1 MNKVFADLPVTIF
14 EAMSQLA
21 RDNNAINLG
30 QGFPDDPGP
39 EDIRRAAAD
48 ASVNGYNQYP
58 SMMGLPELRQAIA
71 DHYGRWHKLSLD
83 PMTEVM
89 VTSGGT
95 EALTS
100 AILAVVEPGDEVVVF
115 QPVYDSYLPIIRQAG
130 GIPRLLRLEP
140 PDWRLTE
147 EMLASVF
154 NHKTKAVLFNN
165 PLNPA
170 AVVYPR
176 EDLELLARFCQEFD
190 TIAICDEVWE
200 HVIFDGHEHIPLIT
214 IPGMRDR
221 TIKVGSAGKIFS
233 LTGWKIG
240 FVCAA
245 PPLLRVAAKVHQFL
259 TFTTAPNLQAAVAY
273 GLGKPAE
280 YFYDMRKDLARSRDR
295 LTRGLESIGFP
306 VLKSQGTYFLTVD
319 LSPLGLNETDEAFC
333 KRIVTDYK
341 VAAIPVSA
349 FYEQD
354 AVTSVVRFCFAKKDS
369 TLDTALDTAERGRE
383 RCVTRTVIQSVSL
396 VPLPRFCCLSLPPRP
411 RSARSTSTIGRTTWR
426 RGCWRISP
434 GKPASRWSTIPSTPT
449 RRWRRG
455 CSRANR
461 VTTSSCPPAI
471 SCSARSRRKSF

>member
-1 MNKVFADLPVTIF
+1 MAVSMNKVFANLPVTVF

-21 RDNNAINLG
+21 RDNDAINLG

-39 EDIRRAAAD
+39 EDIRRAAAE
-48 ASVNGYNQYP
+48 ASINGYNQYP
-58 SMMGLPELRQAIA
+58 SMMGIPELRTAIA
-71 DHYGRWHKLSLD
+71 THYKHWHDLDLD
-83 PMTEVM
+83 PMAEVM

-100 AILAVVEPGDEVVVF
+100 AILAVVEPGDEVIVF

-130 GIPRLLRLEP
+130 GIPRLVRLEP
-140 PDWRLTE
+140 PHWRLTDDALRE
-147 EMLASVF
+147 VF

-176 EDLELLARFCQEFD
+176 EDLELLATYCQDFD
-190 TIAICDEVWE
+190 VVAICDEVWE
-200 HVIFDGHEHIPLIT
+200 HVTFDGLAHIPLIT

-221 TIKVGSAGKIFS
+221 TIKIGSAGKIFS

-245 PPLLRVAAKVHQFL
+245 PDLLRVVAKVHQFL

-273 GLGKPAE
+273 GLGKSDD
-280 YFYDMRKDLARSRDR
+280 FFRQMRVDLARSRDH
-295 LTRGLESIGFP
+295 LTKGLEAIGFP

-333 KRIVTDYK
+333 RRIVTDYK

-349 FYEQD
+349 FYERD
-354 AVTSVVRFCFAKKDS
+354 AVTSVVRFCFAKKDA
-369 TLDTALDTAERGRE
+369 TLDAALER
-383 RCVTRTVIQSVSL
+383 
-396 VPLPRFCCLSLPPRP
+396 LSD
-411 RSARSTSTIGRTTWR
+411 AVHR
-426 RGCWRISP
+426 R
-434 GKPASRWSTIPSTPT
+434 
-449 RRWRRG
+449 
-455 CSRANR
+455 
-461 VTTSSCPPAI
+461 
-471 SCSARSRRKSF
+471 

>member
-48 ASVNGYNQYP
+48 AVMDGYNQYP
-58 SMMGLPELRQAIA
+58 SMMGIPELRQAISA
-71 DHYGRWHKLSLD
+71 HYGRWHGLALD
-83 PMTEVM
+83 PATEVM

-130 GIPRLLRLEP
+130 GIPRLVRLEP
-140 PDWRLTE
+140 PHWRLTE
-147 EMLASVF
+147 EALRSVF

-200 HVIFDGHEHIPLIT
+200 HVVFDGREHIPLIT

-245 PPLLRVAAKVHQFL
+245 PPVLRV
-259 TFTTAPNLQAAVAY
+259 AVAY
-273 GLGKPAE
+273 GLGKPAD
-280 YFYDMRKDLARSRDR
+280 YFHQMRKELARSRDR
-295 LTRGLESIGFP
+295 LTAGLERIGFP
-306 VLKSQGTYFLTVD
+306 VLPSQGTYFLTVD

-349 FYEQD
+349 FYEED
-354 AVTSVVRFCFAKKDS
+354 AVTSVVRFCFAKKDA
-369 TLDTALDTAERGRE
+369 TLDTALER
-383 RCVTRTVIQSVSL
+383 
-396 VPLPRFCCLSLPPRP
+396 LSD
-411 RSARSTSTIGRTTWR
+411 AVHR
-426 RGCWRISP
+426 R
-434 GKPASRWSTIPSTPT
+434 
-449 RRWRRG
+449 
-455 CSRANR
+455 
-461 VTTSSCPPAI
+461 
-471 SCSARSRRKSF
+471 